1 MRLHWTG
8 LIFVSLAALVP
19 AGIFAADSADQS
31 AVKQLVAKYAAARES
46 RDAKV
51 IETLF
56 TDDADQLVSSGIW
69 RRGRDEL
76 VKGMLGS
83 SRSNPG
89 ERTITVETVRF
100 PAPDVAIA
108 DARYVIAGR
117 DGAEARRMW
126 STFFAVRTPDGWR
139 LAAIRNML
147 PAR

>member
-8 LIFVSLAALVP
+8 LIFVSLAAVVP

-31 AVKQLVAKYAAARES
+31 AVEQLVAKYAAARES
-46 RDAKV
+46 RDSKV
-51 IETLF
+51 IEPLF

-100 PAPDVAIA
+100 PAPTLP
-108 DARYVIAGR
+108 
-117 DGAEARRMW
+117 
-126 STFFAVRTPDGWR
+126 SPTPDT
-139 LAAIRNML
+139 
-147 PAR
+147 